1 METIQSPE
9 YYFGQF
15 LEKIRLL
22 YNEQAQND
30 ILKAWE
36 FASGILGDQTF
47 QSGEPILIH
56 SLEVASILVDEI
68 GLESDSI
75 VAGLL
80 HNVMYPR
87 LSRSATH
94 EEIAGKFGPAVVR
107 ILEGMA
113 KINALGTD
121 TVELHSE
128 NYRML
133 MLALAGDVRVILL
146 KIADRLQ
153 VMRNFDR
160 YPATGMMNIATET
173 QHLYAPLAHR
183 LGLYKINSEL
193 QDLYLKYA
201 KPAAWSEII
210 SRLRET
216 EKERAGF
223 VAEFV
228 KPIED
233 KLKSRGFRFEMKART
248 KSVFSI
254 WNKMNK
260 QKVAFEEV
268 FDLFAIRIILESE
281 PPEVGPGQQYN
292 YTQEKADCWTVYS
305 IITDEY
311 QTNPE
316 RLRDWITIPKTN
328 GYESLHTTVIGPYG
342 KWVEVQIRTRRMDE
356 VAEKGVAAHWKYK
369 GGKSANEIDL
379 WLTGI
384 REILENPEVNV
395 VDFIDEFRKTVYSD
409 EIFVFTPKGDLKKL
423 PSGATILDFAYEIHS
438 DLGDKCVGGKVN
450 DRKVSIRHRLKNGD
464 TISIETSNNQRPKTD
479 WLDFVV
485 TSKAKNRIRASLNE
499 AQKREAMNGK
509 EMLARKFKNWKL
521 DLNDD
526 VIRKLLKHYSFKTS
540 AELYIQ
546 VSTGKIDTLDIKS
559 VIREDEKQN
568 VKSRL
573 EEILPSDTVK
583 ELPFDSGDDFLV
595 IDNNI
600 RNVNYK
606 LAPCCNPVFGDEIF
620 GFVTIKEGIK
630 IHRVNCPN
638 APQMVDRFPYRIIK
652 TKWRETT
659 SKSSFLTSLF
669 VTGTD
674 NLGIVSEISHVIAK
688 DFGVQMRA
696 INVESDR
703 GEFRGVLKVLVHSV
717 EHLDFLIHKL
727 RNIKGISSV
736 TRGETI

>member
-1 METIQSPE
+1 MAAFFYFRHMDHHLPE
-9 YYFGQF
+9 DYFLQF
-15 LEKIRLL
+15 YERIKLL
-22 YNEQAQND
+22 YSEQNQLE
-30 ILKAWE
+30 IYKAWE
-36 FASGILGDQTF
+36 FAKNVLGNQTF
-47 QSGEPILIH
+47 ASGESVLMH
-56 SLEVASILVDEI
+56 SLGVASVIVDEI
-68 GLESDSI
+68 GLEADS
-75 VAGLL
+75 VVSALL
-80 HNVMYPR
+80 HNVMYHTPDKKR
-87 LSRSATH
+87 I
-94 EEIAGKFGPAVVR
+94 EDQIKKDFGPTVAR

-121 TVELHSE
+121 TVEIHSE

-153 VMRNFDR
+153 VMRNFDN
-160 YPATGMMNIATET
+160 YPVPNMMNVATET

-201 KPAAWSEII
+201 KPASWSEVMAK
-210 SRLRET
+210 LAET
-216 EKERAGF
+216 EDERSKF

-228 KPIED
+228 KPIEE
-233 KLKSRGFRFEMKART
+233 KLRSRGFRFDMKART

-254 WNKMNK
+254 WNKMQK
-260 QKVAFEEV
+260 QKVSFDEV
-268 FDLFAIRIILESE
+268 YDLFAIRIILDSE
-281 PPEVGPGQQYN
+281 PKD
-292 YTQEKADCWTVYS
+292 EKADCWTVYS

-316 RLRDWITIPKTN
+316 RLRDWITIPKSN
-328 GYESLHTTVIGPYG
+328 GYESLHTTVMGPHK

-369 GGKSANEIDL
+369 GGKSASDL
-379 WLTGI
+379 DAWLTGI

-464 TISIETSNNQRPKTD
+464 TISIETSNNQRPKSD

-485 TSKAKNRIRASLNE
+485 TSKAKNRIKASLNE
-499 AQKREAMNGK
+499 AQKREAANGK
-509 EMLARKFKNWKL
+509 EMLSRKFKNWKL
-521 DLNDD
+521 ELSDE
-526 VIRKLLKHYSFKTS
+526 VIRKLLKHYNFKTS

-546 VSTGKIDTLDIKS
+546 VSTGKIDTLDIKA
-559 VIREDEKQN
+559 ILKEEDKQN
-568 VKSRL
+568 IKSRL
-573 EEILPSDTVK
+573 EEILPADSVK
-583 ELPFDSGDDFLV
+583 DLPIDSGDDYLI
-595 IDNNI
+595 IDNHLS
-600 RNVNYK
+600 NVNYK

-630 IHRVNCPN
+630 IHRISCPN
-638 APQMVDRFPYRIIK
+638 APQMIDRFPYRVIK

-659 SKSSFLTSLF
+659 SRSSFLTTLYI
-669 VTGTD
+669 TGLD

-696 INVESDR
+696 INVESEK

-727 RNIKGISSV
+727 RNIKGIESV
-736 TRGETI
+736 TRGET